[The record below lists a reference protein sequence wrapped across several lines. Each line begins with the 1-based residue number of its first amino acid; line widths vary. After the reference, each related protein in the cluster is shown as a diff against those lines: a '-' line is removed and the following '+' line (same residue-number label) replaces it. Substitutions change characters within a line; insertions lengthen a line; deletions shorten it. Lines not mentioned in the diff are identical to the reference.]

1 MAVARMLVYSFLIHN
16 SDGSE
21 REVAGRMALRD
32 DVEAIAF
39 GRSLIQDLTMHGDAT
54 EYTGCSVDIAAG
66 KRAVYNIVF
75 PAAYL
80 SRLMH

>member
-1 MAVARMLVYSFLIHN
+1 MLVYSFLIHN

-39 GRSLIQDLTMHGDAT
+39 GRSLIQSGHHL
-54 EYTGCSVDIAAG
+54 SVG
-66 KRAVYNIVF
+66 
-75 PAAYL
+75 
-80 SRLMH
+80 RLMKYGFALSENSKSILLALYKKQFS